1 MDNNGV
7 INGNNNNSNE
17 SSVAIA
23 SMVLGILGII
33 TCWVPILGIVLA
45 IIALVLSVK
54 GLNNSKDT
62 NKGRGFSIAGLSCG
76 AVGIMLGVIYM
87 FVWIITA
94 IVLKTTYDVYDDVK
108 KSNKYNYNNNTYVN
122 RRYDIEDD
130 YDQLTK
136 DVDDVMKDIV
146 NM

>member
-45 IIALVLSVK
+45 VIALVLSVK

>member
-33 TCWVPILGIVLA
+33 TCWVPVLGLVLA

-87 FVWIITA
+87 FVWILTV
-94 IVLKTTYDVYDDVK
+94 IVFKATYDIYDDAK
-108 KSNKYNYNNNTYVN
+108 KNNKYNYNNNTYVN